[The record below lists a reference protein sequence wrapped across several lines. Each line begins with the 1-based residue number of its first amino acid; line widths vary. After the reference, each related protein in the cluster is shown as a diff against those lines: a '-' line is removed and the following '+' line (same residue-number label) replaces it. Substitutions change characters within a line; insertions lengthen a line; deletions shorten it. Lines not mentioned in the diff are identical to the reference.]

1 MDWNM
6 GMSMRWSRASTLME
20 RCCLVRPPG
29 ERPACGLGGAAGVAS
44 ARRGA
49 AFGSPAAADGRY
61 QSQPRHHRHWLCILT
76 RCPLHQR

>member
-6 GMSMRWSRASTLME
+6 GMSMRWSKGSTLME

-29 ERPACGLGGAAGVAS
+29 GGLACGLGGAAGAAC

-49 AFGSPAAADGRY
+49 MFGSPAAADR
-61 QSQPRHHRHWLCILT
+61 RW
-76 RCPLHQR
+76 